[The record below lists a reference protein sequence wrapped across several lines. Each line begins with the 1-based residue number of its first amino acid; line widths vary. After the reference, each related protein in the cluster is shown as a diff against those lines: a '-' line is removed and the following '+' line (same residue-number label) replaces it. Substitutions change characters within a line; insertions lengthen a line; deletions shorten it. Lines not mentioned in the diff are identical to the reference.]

1 MVCANA
7 DIGRKKS
14 ARMGKAQHG
23 SFYLKSL
30 ESKRK
35 CNTYLNHTLFLE
47 KVRPL
52 TLAIMHKM
60 HMLFSWH
67 KLFRGTTIGET
78 NKI

>member
-35 CNTYLNHTLFLE
+35 QSFHIYNTTLYTHF
-47 KVRPL
+47 
-52 TLAIMHKM
+52 AIC
-60 HMLFSWH
+60 
-67 KLFRGTTIGET
+67 R
-78 NKI
+78 